1 MVFQDDAQ
9 KLIVSPVDSVEK
21 CTVFGFIHLLSIA
34 NNPPPPLLIPMAA
47 GVMLSVPAFLP
58 AYQWRSRMKTM
69 TIELRAAEGGAD
81 ARLFAAE
88 LAQSYLRL
96 AIAKG

>member
-1 MVFQDDAQ
+1 
-9 KLIVSPVDSVEK
+9 
-21 CTVFGFIHLLSIA
+21 
-34 NNPPPPLLIPMAA
+34 
-47 GVMLSVPAFLP
+47 
-58 AYQWRSRMKTM
+58 MKTM